1 MPIRDLPTLAERLRQ
16 ATVLRYGLASAGAL
30 AVDTGL
36 FLALIALGL
45 GAAAASAVGYCA
57 GIVAHWLLSSR
68 AVFIAGLAERGAAR
82 AVQKGLFVASAL
94 IGLGV
99 TIGIVGLVTAL
110 HGDARIGK
118 LLAIVASFTLTWL
131 LRRHLVF
138 RVP

>member
-1 MPIRDLPTLAERLRQ
+1 MPIRDLSTLAERLRQ

-45 GAAAASAVGYCA
+45 VAAVSA
-57 GIVAHWLLSSR
+57 
-68 AVFIAGLAERGAAR
+68 E
-82 AVQKGLFVASAL
+82 GLFVASAL